1 MFKNNKTKPNQKMKK
16 NKIKKNRHFTH
27 PQIVFFKKQMNAL
40 EEQVTEIKIA
50 VH

>member
-1 MFKNNKTKPNQKMKK
+1 MKK
-16 NKIKKNRHFTH
+16 KKKIIKNRHFTH
-27 PQIVFFKKQMNAL
+27 PQIVFFNKQMNAL